1 MYSVGFPSKRI
12 NKYQR
17 RLLQPHVR
25 NNLENPGKEKC
36 RVASSNSTIIFQEKS
51 RQSKRLLETTH
62 RRLIPTGAPSPSSP
76 REAARGPRGP
86 GTSPRHTPPA
96 KPPAVRAPPATSS
109 RAWPAPGPARRRR
122 TLARLRQGRRKTRI
136 APSRTAKQSP
146 ATVRWL

>member
-17 RLLQPHVR
+17 RLLQPHFR
-25 NNLENPGKEKC
+25 NNLENPGKEKY
-36 RVASSNSTIIFQEKS
+36 RLASSNSKIIFQDKS

-76 REAARGPRGP
+76 RVRRGPRAP
-86 GTSPRHTPPA
+86 GTSPRHTLPV
-96 KPPAVRAPPATSS
+96 KPPAVRTAPATSS

-122 TLARLRQGRRKTRI
+122 TLARPRLGKRKTRI
-136 APSRTAKQSP
+136 VLSRTAKQSP
-146 ATVRWL
+146 ATPRWL